1 MSPPDSPRENVFPMT
16 SSILISF
23 YLSFSYQIYR
33 VIVNNIFKLWV
44 QSPELTK
51 KCIFLVKL
59 IRLPNFDREIKAQR
73 NKLNDVLFKNP

>member
-33 VIVNNIFKLWV
+33 VIVNSASKLDQMLNFENSDFV
-44 QSPELTK
+44 DISRILKMQRFLCGKLTFFMFSK
-51 KCIFLVKL
+51 K
-59 IRLPNFDREIKAQR
+59 
-73 NKLNDVLFKNP
+73 